1 METVDGLTY
10 QEVKW
15 NVYAFGRKLKEF
27 ARKRDN
33 ARKDHTRA
41 KWQKKCDECAIYLG
55 NNQARLARF
64 EAVQHALA
72 LDAVPAGDSVQ

>member
-1 METVDGLTY
+1 METIDGLTY

-41 KWQKKCDECAIYLG
+41 MWSKKYDECAIYLS
-55 NNQARLARF
+55 NNQSRLARF
-64 EAVQHALA
+64 EAVQQGRAV
-72 LDAVPAGDSVQ
+72 DAPQAGA